1 MVIEYDGGN
10 KKDLMKYNYDHI
22 KKLLLE
28 KYAWVRVPWWIP
40 GADLPREYGIIRED
54 EKDDREKGKHTRSK
68 QR

>member
-1 MVIEYDGGN
+1 
-10 KKDLMKYNYDHI
+10 MKYNYDHI

-54 EKDDREKGKHTRSK
+54 QDKDREKGKYTRSK
-68 QR
+68 HR